1 MPGIWTEG
9 LGESAIGLVLR
20 AFLRSGDIW
29 AAQTDLLCA
38 LKERFDAEGINLVY
52 PQYELTVVSGPFP
65 ARPTDKAA
73 QDLPPGRVLPQP
85 DDKGAD
91 RRRELALDRGCGLCI
106 RMRMVDSNDPKA
118 TEKRSRSL

>member
-20 AFLRSGDIW
+20 AYSRSGDIW

-52 PQYELTVVSGPFP
+52 PQHELTVVSGPLPGP
-65 ARPTDKAA
+65 AD
-73 QDLPPGRVLPQP
+73 
-85 DDKGAD
+85 
-91 RRRELALDRGCGLCI
+91 
-106 RMRMVDSNDPKA
+106 
-118 TEKRSRSL
+118 